1 MNRPFKILCIDGGG
15 IKGLFS
21 AQVLAEFE
29 EAFKTRTSEHFDLVC
44 GTSTGGIIALGIA
57 AGIPMSQIVDFYK
70 NKGPKIFCQK
80 YKIGAFGEFLYTLK
94 QSVIKSKYSERH
106 LRNALEDVFED
117 RKIGSSQNYL
127 CIPAYNITTSMP
139 RIFKKDYKHLNQD
152 DDKTF
157 VEVALATA
165 AAPTYFPVQEI
176 DSVQYVDGGLFANNP
191 IVVGMTE
198 AVFKGYWIK
207 PKSERKEGDFDGVEI
222 LSISSCEIPTGD
234 VAKRKSRSFMN
245 WKSTLF
251 DAYSEGQS
259 KSNEFFIN
267 QIIPH
272 LDFEV
277 KIKRVK
283 NGSISAKQA
292 EVVSLDKAS
301 PASLQ
306 VLQGIGAAVGNN
318 EKNDPMVKKFF
329 ENKKTIY
336 P

>member
-29 EAFKTRTSEHFDLVC
+29 EAFETKTSEHFDLVC
-44 GTSTGGIIALGIA
+44 GTSTGGIIALGVA
-57 AGIPMSQIVDFYK
+57 AGISMIQIVDFYK
-70 NKGPKIFCQK
+70 DKGPEIFCQK
-80 YKIGAFGEFLYTLK
+80 YKIGSFGELLYTLK
-94 QSVIKSKYSERH
+94 QAVVKSKYSEKR
-106 LRNALEDVFED
+106 LRKALEDVFED
-117 RKIGSSQNYL
+117 RKIGSSKNLL

-139 RIFKKDYKHLNQD
+139 RIFKKDYGHLNQD

-176 DSVQYVDGGLFANNP
+176 DNVQYVDGGLFANNP
-191 IVVGMTE
+191 IVVGLTE
-198 AVFKGYWIK
+198 AIFKGYWIK
-207 PKSERKEGDFDGVEI
+207 PKSERKDDDFDGVEI
-222 LSISSCEIPTGD
+222 LSISSCEIPSGD

-251 DAYSEGQS
+251 DAYNEGQS

-277 KIKRVK
+277 IIKRVK

-292 EVVSLDKAS
+292 EVISLDKANS
-301 PASLQ
+301 ASLQ

-329 ENKKTIY
+329 ENKKTINL
-336 P
+336 

>member
-29 EAFKTRTSEHFDLVC
+29 EAYKTNTSDHFDLVC
-44 GTSTGGIIALGIA
+44 GTSTGGIIALGVA

-70 NKGPKIFCQK
+70 NKGPEIFCQK
-80 YKIGAFGEFLYTLK
+80 YKIGSVGELLFSLK
-94 QSVIKSKYSERH
+94 QAIVKSKYSEKH
-106 LRNALEDVFED
+106 LRKALEDVFKD
-117 RKIGSSQNYL
+117 RKIESSQNLL
-127 CIPAYNITTSMP
+127 CVPAFNITTSTP
-139 RIFKKDYKHLNQD
+139 RIFKKDYEHLNQD
-152 DDKTF
+152 GNKTF

-191 IVVGMTE
+191 IMVGLTE

-207 PKSERKEGDFDGVEI
+207 PKTERKDDDFDGVEV
-222 LSISSCEIPTGD
+222 LSISSCEIPSGD

-251 DAYSEGQS
+251 DAYSVGQS
-259 KSNEFFIN
+259 KSNDIFID
-267 QIIPH
+267 QIKPY
-272 LDFEV
+272 LDFELY
-277 KIKRVK
+277 IKRVK
-283 NGSISAKQA
+283 NELISAKQA

-301 PASLQ
+301 KASLQ
-306 VLQGIGAAVGNN
+306 LLQGIGAAVGNN
-318 EKNDPMVKKFF
+318 EKNDPMVKKFYT
-329 ENKKTIY
+329 EEKTIN